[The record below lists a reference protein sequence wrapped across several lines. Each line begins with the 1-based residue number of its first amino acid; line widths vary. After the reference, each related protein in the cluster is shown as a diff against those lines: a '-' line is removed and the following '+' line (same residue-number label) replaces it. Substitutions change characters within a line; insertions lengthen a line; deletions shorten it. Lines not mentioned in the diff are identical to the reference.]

1 MNDLQTTVVPSYF
14 QQSAVADAVVA
25 GIGGQQNPRISI
37 RASRF
42 RIVDGGSEETLDTL
56 AIQVVVVGANPTIS
70 KEYYAGKWD
79 PENTEA
85 PDCYSNNGV
94 VPDMSV
100 AVPQAALC
108 AQCPQNVWGSKI
120 SDQGKEIKA
129 CADKKRLAIV
139 SADDVG
145 GTVYELAVTPAALK
159 NLGEYADKLRRRNI
173 PLEGAIT
180 KLSFD
185 DKASYPLLT
194 FDFAGYLSQDA
205 YLTAKS
211 VAESDHVQAVIRFAP
226 APDAQAIQRLAAPV
240 AAPALPAPA
249 PVPQPQQFAPQQAPA
264 PQQFAQPAPAPMQQ
278 PQFAPQPQAFAPQQA
293 PQGIAPAPTQIPPKR
308 GRRTK
313 AEMEAAAAAAQA
325 QQAPQ
330 AFAPQPAPMQQPQAF
345 APQPAPVQQFAP
357 QQPQAFAPQQPQ
369 AFAQPAPV
377 QQFAPQPAPVQ
388 QFAPQPAPV
397 QQFAPQPAP
406 VQQFAPQQPQAFA
419 PQPAPVQQF
428 APQQPAMAPAPT
440 AAFDPAAFEAELRA
454 QLGG

>member
-293 PQGIAPAPTQIPPKR
+293 PQGIAPAPTQSPPKR

-313 AEMEAAAAAAQA
+313 AEMEAAAAAARA
-325 QQAPQ
+325 QQAPQQPQAFAPQPAPMQQAPQAFAQPAPMQQPQAFAPQQPQ

-357 QQPQAFAPQQPQ
+357 QQPQAFA
-369 AFAQPAPV
+369 QPAPL
-377 QQFAPQPAPVQ
+377 
-388 QFAPQPAPV
+388 
-397 QQFAPQPAP
+397 
-406 VQQFAPQQPQAFA
+406 
-419 PQPAPVQQF
+419 
-428 APQQPAMAPAPT
+428 QPAMAPAPT

>member
-264 PQQFAQPAPAPMQQ
+264 PQAFAQPAPAPMQQ
-278 PQFAPQPQAFAPQQA
+278 PQFTPQPQAFAPQQA

-330 AFAPQPAPMQQPQAF
+330 QPQAFAPQQPQAFAPQPAPVQQFAPQQPQAFAPQPAPMQQPQAFAPQPAPMQQPQAF

-357 QQPQAFAPQQPQ
+357 QQPQAFAQL
-369 AFAQPAPV
+369 APL
-377 QQFAPQPAPVQ
+377 
-388 QFAPQPAPV
+388 
-397 QQFAPQPAP
+397 
-406 VQQFAPQQPQAFA
+406 
-419 PQPAPVQQF
+419 
-428 APQQPAMAPAPT
+428 QPAMAPAPT

>member
-79 PENTEA
+79 PENIEA

-249 PVPQPQQFAPQQAPA
+249 PVPQQPQFAPQPQAFAPQQAPA
-264 PQQFAQPAPAPMQQ
+264 PQAFAQPAPAPMQQ

-330 AFAPQPAPMQQPQAF
+330 QPQAFAPQPAPVQQFAPQQPQAFAPQQPQAF

-369 AFAQPAPV
+369 AFA
-377 QQFAPQPAPVQ
+377 
-388 QFAPQPAPV
+388 
-397 QQFAPQPAP
+397 
-406 VQQFAPQQPQAFA
+406 PQQPQAFA
-419 PQPAPVQQF
+419 PQAFAQPAPL
-428 APQQPAMAPAPT
+428 QPAMAPAPT

>member
-79 PENTEA
+79 PENIEA

-249 PVPQPQQFAPQQAPA
+249 PVPQQPQFAPQPQAFAPQQAPA
-264 PQQFAQPAPAPMQQ
+264 PQAFAQPAPAPMQQ

-330 AFAPQPAPMQQPQAF
+330 QPQAF

-369 AFAQPAPV
+369 AFA
-377 QQFAPQPAPVQ
+377 
-388 QFAPQPAPV
+388 
-397 QQFAPQPAP
+397 
-406 VQQFAPQQPQAFA
+406 PQQPQAFA
-419 PQPAPVQQF
+419 PQAFAQPAPL
-428 APQQPAMAPAPT
+428 QPAMAPAPT